1 MKICST
7 CKETKELK
15 EFSNY
20 SYSSDGLQPR
30 CKQCTNENNAKTNPY
45 FNKLSMYINGKYIS
59 RKHPLYKPGRY
70 KSYDDAWSHVELD
83 ERTTEGYVYII
94 SNKAWSNWYKVG
106 KAVSADDRLNGY
118 QTSSPYRDYELLYA
132 VAVENRHQ
140 AEAQAHKKLKEI
152 SEHEHYS
159 GEWFNIALDKIK
171 EVLDTVEAE
180 QKQLDLFEEAS

>member
-1 MKICST
+1 MWV
-7 CKETKELK
+7 
-15 EFSNY
+15 
-20 SYSSDGLQPR
+20 
-30 CKQCTNENNAKTNPY
+30 
-45 FNKLSMYINGKYIS
+45 NGKYIP
-59 RKHPLYKPGRY
+59 KTHALHKPGRY

-94 SNKAWSNWYKVG
+94 NNKAWANWYKVG

-171 EVLDTVEAE
+171 EVLDTVESE